1 MPKLYSESDVEK
13 LPNCKYSDYGKCTH
27 EKYPN
32 IDAKHCVMCCYQLCL
47 ESLRHEDIAG
57 ATHSLITMM
66 HVLKELDAIPKEA
79 KP

>member
-1 MPKLYSESDVEK
+1 MPKLYTQSEMEK

-27 EKYPN
+27 IEEANPKL
-32 IDAKHCVMCCYQLCL
+32 CLMCLYQLIL
-47 ESLRHEDIAG
+47 DELRHEDIAG

-66 HVLKELDAIPKEA
+66 HVLKEMDAIPKEA